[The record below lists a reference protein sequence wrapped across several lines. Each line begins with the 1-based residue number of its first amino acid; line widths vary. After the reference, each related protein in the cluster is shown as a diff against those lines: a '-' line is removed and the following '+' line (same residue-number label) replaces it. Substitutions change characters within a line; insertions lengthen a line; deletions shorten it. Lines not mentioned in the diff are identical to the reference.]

1 MAGSLIFSLGPYHI
15 LSLPRITPFSLSS
28 VVLHPTIA
36 NAVLPR
42 QTFINATASFKTL
55 ERPQFATLQ
64 RAIFPAYFGIQ
75 TILPVALALTYPGN
89 RIAASGIQGALLNEA
104 NRWDVAAPLA
114 TIFVT
119 GLINWA
125 YCLPATNSITDKR
138 RAQEKKDGK
147 KSWDAAPHSQEMQSL
162 NKQFGKI
169 HGISS
174 LLNLITLIATVTYG
188 FNLSARLQ

>member
-15 LSLPRITPFSLSS
+15 LSYGTLLGTQVF
-28 VVLHPTIA
+28 H
-36 NAVLPR
+36 
-42 QTFINATASFKTL
+42 TFINATASFKTL

-75 TILPVALALTYPGN
+75 TILPVALALTYPGS

-125 YCLPATNSITDKR
+125 YCLPVTNSITDKR
-138 RAQEKKDGK
+138 RAQGMDSLEKKDGK